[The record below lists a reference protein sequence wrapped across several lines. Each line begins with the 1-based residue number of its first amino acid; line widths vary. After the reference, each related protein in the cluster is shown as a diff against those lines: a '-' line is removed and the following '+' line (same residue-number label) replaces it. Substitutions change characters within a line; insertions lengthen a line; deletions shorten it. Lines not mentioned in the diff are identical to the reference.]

1 MTDEIVRWILTRDG
15 SGESDRFSFSLN
27 VAMDPSEPHID
38 WLRSLSCPVNVQVHK
53 DDCLMS
59 LVLQDVRK
67 LKDRGKDILLEIS
80 SEDAERLSA
89 FLEHTN
95 WTGQEADDG

>member
-15 SGESDRFSFSLN
+15 SGEADRFSFSLN

-95 WTGQEADDG
+95 WTGQDDDLD